1 MRSPF
6 ATTREWP
13 LLTATREKPAQQQR
27 PSTVENKLK
36 RKRNHLQPF
45 AYFLSSLLAYKPQAW
60 DNMYCSLLFPQL
72 SQDGAQHLRKTGTN
86 CTVLLLSFNISV
98 PQINQE
104 TLLPCKNNYHH
115 TEQVFPQICFEKR
128 WSTGY
133 SHPEMALV
141 WSHATPGPRFPVFC
155 SCCSLSVPHPLS
167 DLFVFI
173 LQDFTLPRPSPNQ
186 TESICPRVLHR
197 PLDYQLLK
205 DKGTSYSS
213 CPQVLAQ
220 CLQCATQLRN
230 AW

>member
-1 MRSPF
+1 MLTSCLPWWPTSPKHGTICIVPFFSRSCHRMVRSTWEKQVPT
-6 ATTREWP
+6 AQCYCCP
-13 LLTATREKPAQQQR
+13 LI
-27 PSTVENKLK
+27 SVFLK
-36 RKRNHLQPF
+36 
-45 AYFLSSLLAYKPQAW
+45 FLSSS
-60 DNMYCSLLFPQL
+60 N
-72 SQDGAQHLRKTGTN
+72 
-86 CTVLLLSFNISV
+86 
-98 PQINQE
+98 E

-230 AW
+230 AWWIKNWFSFTMKIFILGMTYVKLQNEFGFEFKSVIT